1 MYRFITL
8 SFGAAALIIPSLAS
22 AMKVYG
28 DIHPERYTFF
38 LNEKGSNDLKAVND
52 KMIDAM
58 GKVRPGNMQ
67 DALNINNLQK
77 EGFDTTGIAP
87 FSPDNIQ
94 HSTVRDDGK
103 PVKAVTCVIS
113 TVKVPHTTRTLT
125 MDRTWCKDEVGA
137 EYVGF
142 NGWPL
147 KSTVAKACHVG
158 DADCPIY
165 LSLQGDDPTRRDDSV
180 QFTPLHPVKVPVIKT
195 VGVKK
200 ADPEIVAHL
209 KANGCDIINQY
220 KKSPPKCGSVLSV
233 TGGGVRADS
242 PETPY
247 EIDYTEADTGSR
259 VQWPVKLT
267 YRDKTLVKFT
277 DRDDVIDLANPE
289 NNKPD
294 VTEAQSGGWNIT
306 RNASTIEFSTTNAA
320 GTQIVMTCQN
330 GDFTVAYGQDGS
342 LTSSDNPMN
351 QLAFQ
356 VGQKD
361 YSAGEEL
368 FNALKASSNTSFK
381 VLMMGSAS
389 DATTFTTAGLN
400 GLMKDISW
408 DNCRYPSLR

>member
-1 MYRFITL
+1 
-8 SFGAAALIIPSLAS
+8 
-22 AMKVYG
+22 
-28 DIHPERYTFF
+28 
-38 LNEKGSNDLKAVND
+38 
-52 KMIDAM
+52 MIDAM

>member
-8 SFGAAALIIPSLAS
+8 SFGAAALLIPSLAS

-28 DIHPERYTFF
+28 DIHPDRYTFF
-38 LNEKGSNDLKAVND
+38 LNEKGSNDLKTVND

-87 FSPDNIQ
+87 FSPDDIQ
-94 HSTVRDDGK
+94 SSTVRDDGK
-103 PVKAVTCVIS
+103 PVKAVTCIMS
-113 TVKVPHTTRTLT
+113 TVTVPHTTRTLT

-142 NGWPL
+142 NGWLL
-147 KSTVAKACHVG
+147 KSAVAKSCHVG
-158 DADCPIY
+158 DADCPVY
-165 LSLQGDDPTRRDDSV
+165 LSLQKDDPTLRDDSV
-180 QFTPLHPVKVPVIKT
+180 QFTPLHPIKPKAVKT

-200 ADPEIVAHL
+200 ADPEIVANL

-220 KKSPPKCGSVLSV
+220 KKAPPKCGSVLAV
-233 TGGGVRADS
+233 TGGGVSADS

-267 YRDKTLVKFT
+267 YRDKTLVKFS
-277 DRDDVIDLANPE
+277 DGDDVIDLANPE
-289 NNKPD
+289 NNKPE
-294 VTEAQSGGWNIT
+294 VTEEQSGGWNIT
-306 RNASTIEFSTTNAA
+306 RNASAIEFTTTNAA
-320 GTQIVMTCQN
+320 GTQILLTCQK

-351 QLAFQ
+351 QLTFQ
-356 VGQKD
+356 VGEKA
-361 YSAGEEL
+361 YSAGEDL
-368 FNALKASSNTSFK
+368 FNALKASSEASLK
-381 VLMMGSAS
+381 VLMMGNTS
-389 DATTFTTAGLN
+389 DANTFTTAGLN
-400 GLMKDISW
+400 GLMKNIMW